1 MNLAVEVDLDQLT
14 ITKSSKHNEKVF
26 TLDGDDSDRLL
37 DVVTERQRDI
47 SSGYDERYWVHNTG
61 GEWYF

>member
-14 ITKSSKHNEKVF
+14 STKSSKHNEKVF
-26 TLDGDDSDRLL
+26 TLDSDDTRRLL

-47 SSGYDERYWVHNTG
+47 SGGYDERYGLFHTG
-61 GEWYF
+61 GEWNL